1 MYHVFDLL
9 GRLMMSAI
17 FFYEAIDSIMYS
29 EQTRTTM
36 ADYGILWSQDLL
48 LYGSIVMLFI
58 GALMLL
64 VGYRVK
70 FGVWLL
76 LIYWLPVTFIVYSF
90 WNDPVELQRM
100 NAIFFMR
107 NIAVAGGLLIIASH
121 GAGKYSIRRLTR
133 VSRLPAR
140 ENYQ

>member
-64 VGYRVK
+64 FGYRVK

>member
-1 MYHVFDLL
+1 
-9 GRLMMSAI
+9 MMSAI

-64 VGYRVK
+64 FGYRVK

>member
-17 FFYEAIDSIMYS
+17 FFYEAIDSIMFS

-64 VGYRVK
+64 FGYRVK